1 MEQIVVETYL
11 AEGIVG
17 KSAAIKKVIDLA
29 KKVAPTDSTILIS
42 GETGVGK
49 ELIARYIHHL
59 SPRQDKSF
67 VALNC
72 GAIPETLLESE
83 LFGHKKGAFTDA
95 VADKKGLFEE
105 ANDGTFFLDEVGEL
119 SSSTQVKLLRVI
131 ENHEIRPVGSTEI
144 KKVNIRI
151 IAATNKDLAEAVKNG
166 RFREDLFFRINVIQ
180 IHIPPLRERKE
191 DVPLLIAYF
200 LRRYNQQF
208 KKEVTDIS
216 DEAMTML
223 MNYDYP
229 GNVRELENI
238 VQHAIVVAE
247 GSMISKNELPS
258 FVPARQSLPEPV
270 EPIFKTMEEMEKD
283 IVRETLLKCHGN
295 QSLSAKKLGIGR
307 TTLIRKMKK
316 YNIGV
321 RS

>member
-95 VADKKGLFEE
+95 VADKKDCLKRRMMGH
-105 ANDGTFFLDEVGEL
+105 FFWM
-119 SSSTQVKLLRVI
+119 KL
-131 ENHEIRPVGSTEI
+131 ENFH
-144 KKVNIRI
+144 
-151 IAATNKDLAEAVKNG
+151 L
-166 RFREDLFFRINVIQ
+166 
-180 IHIPPLRERKE
+180 PLR
-191 DVPLLIAYF
+191 
-200 LRRYNQQF
+200 
-208 KKEVTDIS
+208 
-216 DEAMTML
+216 
-223 MNYDYP
+223 
-229 GNVRELENI
+229 
-238 VQHAIVVAE
+238 
-247 GSMISKNELPS
+247 
-258 FVPARQSLPEPV
+258 
-270 EPIFKTMEEMEKD
+270 
-283 IVRETLLKCHGN
+283 
-295 QSLSAKKLGIGR
+295 
-307 TTLIRKMKK
+307 
-316 YNIGV
+316 
-321 RS
+321 

>member
-1 MEQIVVETYL
+1 MEQIT
-11 AEGIVG
+11 EGIVG
-17 KSAAIKKVIDLA
+17 KSSAIKKVIDFS
-29 KKVAPTDSTILIS
+29 KKVAPTDSTILVS

-59 SPRQDKSF
+59 SPRRDKSF

-95 VADKKGLFEE
+95 VVDKKGLFEE

-119 SSSTQVKLLRVI
+119 SPSTQVKLLRVI
-131 ENHEIRPVGSTEI
+131 ENHEIRSVGSNET
-144 KKVNIRI
+144 KKINVRVV
-151 IAATNKDLAEAVKNG
+151 AATNKDLTESVRNG

-180 IHIPPLRERKE
+180 IHILPLRERKE
-191 DVPLLIAYF
+191 DIPPLIAYF
-200 LRRYNQQF
+200 LRLYNQQF
-208 KKEVTDIS
+208 KKEVTNIS

-223 MNYDYP
+223 LNYDYP

-238 VQHAIVVAE
+238 IQHAIVVAE
-247 GSMISKNELPS
+247 GNTISKNELPS

-270 EPIFKTMEEMEKD
+270 APAFKTMDEMEKD
-283 IVRETLLKCHGN
+283 LIRETLLKCHNN
-295 QSLSAKKLGIGR
+295 QSLAAKKLVIGR

-316 YNIGV
+316 YKIK
-321 RS
+321 